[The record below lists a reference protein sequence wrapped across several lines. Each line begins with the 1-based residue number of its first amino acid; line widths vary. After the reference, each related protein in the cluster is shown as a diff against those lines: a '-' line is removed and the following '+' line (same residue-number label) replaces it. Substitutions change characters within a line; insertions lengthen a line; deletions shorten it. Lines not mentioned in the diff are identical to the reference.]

1 MFKELIEYCKDNP
14 KGYWFKRKVYGWGW
28 TPVRWQGWL
37 LTLVYIA
44 LISIILVTREDVIP
58 GNPDS
63 GSNFLMF
70 ALPIIL
76 LTAAL
81 IFIAYKKGERPKW
94 QWGLP
99 KK

>member
-37 LTLVYIA
+37 VTLVYIA

-63 GSNFLMF
+63 GSNFLTF